1 MPRRVLKYGVIAAA
15 GKGTRAYPRTS
26 YVPKPLFTFENQTLL
41 ERNVYIQLKILKVP
55 ELYIIVGHLKEQ
67 VLSEVERIRREYP
80 RTKIHTA
87 EWTGKGLA
95 SDIAAL
101 RDRIDGDFSVILG
114 DEFYI
119 GMNHEELLRIWDRER
134 KADALIAILKSDLLS
149 EIRKNYS
156 VELEGTRVVNLV
168 EKPEN
173 PPNDLLGLGT
183 YIFSP
188 NYFKAFD
195 DTPPSS
201 KSGVVEITDV
211 IDYMSETGHVHAGKL
226 KGQYYNIN
234 SLADYYSAT
243 CKIRSQK
250 FHKFKISLI
259 IPALNNAVT
268 LPDVIQDFKSSVDEI
283 IVADMGSS
291 DGTLEIARK
300 AGARIIQATT
310 PTGHPQGILVYD
322 AFREARGDILVLATA
337 DGNFRANDLPK
348 LLEYLKDSDMAVG
361 TRTTRQL
368 MEQGT
373 NLGPLYRWLNVS
385 LGKLVEILWWNLE
398 PRFTDIGCIY
408 RAIWKDSFLK
418 ISEELHAKDRT
429 YLAEMMIEILR
440 FHMRCIEIPVSLYR
454 RYGSVRNET
463 LGEQWNYFQ
472 SVISLI
478 FGRRFPLIG
487 NLLGTGPRPP
497 AN

>member
-1 MPRRVLKYGVIAAA
+1 MSGRPLKYGVIAAA

-41 ERNVYIQLKILKVP
+41 EKNVYIQLKVLKVP

-67 VLSEVERIRREYP
+67 VLSEVERIRRHYP
-80 RTKIHTA
+80 HAKIHTA

-101 RDRIDGDFSVILG
+101 GDRIDGDFSVILG
-114 DEFYI
+114 DEFYMD
-119 GMNHEELLRIWDRER
+119 MNHQALAKLWSQKK
-134 KADALIAILKSDLLS
+134 KAEAMIAVLKSDLLS

-156 VELEGTRVVNLV
+156 VELEGTRVMKLV
-168 EKPEN
+168 EKPDS

-188 NYFKAFD
+188 EYFKAFRE
-195 DTPPSS
+195 TPPSN
-201 KSGVVEITDV
+201 KSGVVELTDV
-211 IDYMSETGHVHAGKL
+211 IDLMSHKYEVHAGL
-226 KGQYYNIN
+226 VKGRYYNIN

-243 CKIRSQK
+243 CRIRSEK
-250 FHKFKISLI
+250 FHKFRTTLVV
-259 IPALNNAVT
+259 PAFNNERT
-268 LPDVIQDFKSSVDEI
+268 LPDVLQDFRGRVNEI

-291 DGTLEIARK
+291 DRTVEIARK
-300 AGARIIQATT
+300 AGAKVIQATESAGN
-310 PTGHPQGILVYD
+310 PHGAQIIYR
-322 AFREARGDILVLATA
+322 AFREASGDILVLATA

-348 LLEYLKDSDMAVG
+348 LLEYMKDSDMVVG

-373 NLGPLYRWLNVS
+373 NLGPLYRWLNVA
-385 LGKLVEILWWNLE
+385 LGKLLEILWWDLE

-418 ISEELHAKDRT
+418 IAEELRATDRT
-429 YLAEMMIEILR
+429 YLAEMMIGILR

-454 RYGSVRNET
+454 RYGSVRTET
-463 LGEQWNYFQ
+463 TSEQWQYFF
-472 SVISLI
+472 SVLRLI
-478 FGRRFPLIG
+478 FGRRFTW
-487 NLLGTGPRPP
+487 LGKLFRVS
-497 AN
+497 